1 MHRVEP
7 WIVSQTLSN
16 ALKQIAAL
24 RQRVN
29 EAATYEGLPFTSQMR
44 ATFLAMLDEIERE
57 EVINTR
63 QRDEERLRRAK
74 QVTESAI
81 KQRSAA
87 LTEIATAIDWLS
99 DGVSKV
105 LKNDAAAVEAAR
117 EAGVEVP
124 NIKAELL
131 RLAQVGANAL
141 RPLTAIASAS
151 SPPPQSV

>member
-1 MHRVEP
+1 
-7 WIVSQTLSN
+7 
-16 ALKQIAAL
+16 
-24 RQRVN
+24 
-29 EAATYEGLPFTSQMR
+29 MR

-57 EVINTR
+57 EVTNAR
-63 QRDEERLRRAK
+63 QREDERLRKAK
-74 QVTESAI
+74 QVAESAI

-105 LKNDAAAVEAAR
+105 LKNDAAAVEAAQ

-124 NIKAELL
+124 NIKAELQ
-131 RLAQVGANAL
+131 RLLQAAANAL